1 MPTTQVPPL
10 YRRPYRL
17 RKHFGRRR
25 TTAPSIMPLEE
36 DAGHVFST
44 RTTSTETWP
53 RESTIHMW
61 NRSTLLNSRN
71 VQDERAI
78 YCKKTTTFG
87 PFIIWFLLYTSV
99 SQDHRYLV
107 PLIKVSDHRLLGDV
121 QMLIMNLLAALS
133 PGILWPAT
141 TMSYRLAEMGWWQ
154 LMSHGVATTQ
164 WNLPSGSQVCKEQRV
179 LCPILHLFLLLE
191 WIFLSIFFCLLKD
204 C

>member
-53 RESTIHMW
+53 RESTIHIW
-61 NRSTLLNSRN
+61 NRSTVLNSRRSGRKSSLLEKN
-71 VQDERAI
+71 NNFWTI
-78 YCKKTTTFG
+78 YR
-87 PFIIWFLLYTSV
+87 IIWFLWYTSV

-121 QMLIMNLLAALS
+121 QMIMNLLAALS